1 MVSVRTSG
9 HLLEDTGRL
18 CRSIAVAGVAKR
30 NLPAR
35 VQREAPRSGTTLRTC
50 THNVTHWAFP
60 QSTRTCLCS
69 YTSTGLQH
77 CPTGASGGLHQP
89 STSRHCQALP
99 GLHQP
104 CTAKHCQAPI
114 SHALASTARPP
125 SAMHWQA
132 LPGLHQPCT
141 GKHCQVNVV
150 ASISLG
156 APAPAAPHIWWPP
169 PSDAVARHAYQL
181 FGRTGPA
188 AARKGVSTRSLC
200 WASFPETHIL
210 PDTRLT
216 TGMRLQAWSP

>member
-50 THNVTHWAFP
+50 THNVTLCTHNITLWAFP

-132 LPGLHQPCT
+132 LPGECGRLHQ
-141 GKHCQVNVV
+141 
-150 ASISLG
+150 S
-156 APAPAAPHIWWPP
+156 
-169 PSDAVARHAYQL
+169 R
-181 FGRTGPA
+181 
-188 AARKGVSTRSLC
+188 STRTCSSTYLVATSIRRC
-200 WASFPETHIL
+200 SSACISAVWADWACSCTQGSEHAQSVL
-210 PDTRLT
+210 GL
-216 TGMRLQAWSP
+216 LS